1 MNRTL
6 RRLAAGAWTLR
17 RLAAGAASL
26 AAVAAIAGTTVS
38 AFAGSTSNA
47 GNTFAAAATWGC
59 PSPGT
64 VTASANADSWID
76 QGSPSN
82 NFGSDQIVKVKRE
95 TGSKAMRTL
104 VRFTLPAVP
113 AGCSVTAA
121 TLRLYAASAA
131 TGLTLQA
138 LRAGAT
144 WTENGI
150 TWSNQPATTG
160 TAATTTS
167 VAGWN
172 QWTVTTHVQ
181 GMYSGTNNGF
191 LVRFAVETS
200 PVAEMQFHARD
211 KGSQHPELRITFG

>member
-1 MNRTL
+1 MNR
-6 RRLAAGAWTLR
+6 ALR
-17 RLAAGAASL
+17 RLAAGAATL

-47 GNTFAAAATWGC
+47 GNTFAAADSFC
-59 PSPGT
+59 SSPST
-64 VTASANADSWID
+64 VTASANIDSWID

-82 NFGSDQIVKVKRE
+82 NFGSDQILKVKRE
-95 TGSKAMRTL
+95 TGSKAMRAL
-104 VRFTLPAVP
+104 LRFTLPAVP

-131 TGLTLQA
+131 TGQTLQA
-138 LRAGAT
+138 LRINAG
-144 WTENGI
+144 WTENGV

-191 LVRFAVETS
+191 LVRFDAETS

-211 KGSQHPELRITFG
+211 KGSEHPELRITFG